1 MTNVGWRW
9 TPTNINRSPVWL
21 RRPNKLLTYSP
32 QITELYMNVYIQT
45 CLSEKIALQTLQ
57 TNFGKHFLLVHISH
71 QVLYLCLFSF
81 LFSFLWTPLLVWCFS
96 DLYMDTGSFWLM
108 TLFCTK
114 MSQQLTTIVCQTL
127 SAKKNLK
134 NNDHNNNSAEK
145 C

>member
-1 MTNVGWRW
+1 
-9 TPTNINRSPVWL
+9 
-21 RRPNKLLTYSP
+21 
-32 QITELYMNVYIQT
+32 MNVYIQT
-45 CLSEKIALQTLQ
+45 CLSEKISLQTLQ

-108 TLFCTK
+108 TQFCTK

-127 SAKKNLK
+127 SAKKKKIMIIIITVLK
-134 NNDHNNNSAEK
+134 NVKLLQICILYNFFLFKTFPCCNLLNI
-145 C
+145 